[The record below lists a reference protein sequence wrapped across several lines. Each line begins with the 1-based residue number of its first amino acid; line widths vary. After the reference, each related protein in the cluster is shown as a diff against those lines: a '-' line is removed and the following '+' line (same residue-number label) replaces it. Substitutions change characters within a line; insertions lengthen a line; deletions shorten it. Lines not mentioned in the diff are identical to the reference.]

1 MKFFFRRMRR
11 IHVTLKYLIYVILAK
26 KAWKILQTL
35 LTKLIAEH
43 GKIKRKLCF
52 LNQGIQDA

>member
-11 IHVTLKYLIYVILAK
+11 IDVILKYLIYVILAK

-43 GKIKRKLCF
+43 GKIRRKLCF
-52 LNQGIQDA
+52 LNQGTQDA